1 MESATGLIYPESL
14 KKYAGTV
21 KQNIDK
27 HYYSYTYQ
35 SKDAA
40 LTIKKKF
47 PYHDDASCQMA
58 YKQVLQFKVDYS
70 IQNHLVYNAYTIVS
84 GEDGGS
90 EYARVTLNVPEK
102 YLLVDIK
109 DIPLIE
115 RFDWRIQNN
124 SKYATCYM
132 NDVDYQ
138 RFHAYVLSIKDASD
152 NPEIK
157 YIYENMLEILMG
169 TGTGTEKETGKA
181 KAGDD
186 DFQRALQPPRL
197 SEPGSAPLGA
207 KKVDDS
213 LLLSGDLRSPKRV
226 EEILPDPVTGKKRHY
241 IPFHLMKYGLDHID
255 HLNKNPLDN
264 RDVNMGHL
272 SKSQHSWKSQV
283 GDAKMRINN
292 SSGKTGVFYGCC
304 GNYDYW
310 EVRGKDFFG
319 NKIYKKFS
327 IKKYGYEGSRHMA
340 IHFRDM
346 IIDKSY
352 KPHQIDE
359 IYKKVIYDMEKFNQN
374 VETLLAQGEG
384 EGGEGVNEGEGTGET
399 ADDVT
404 VISRVDTVISKM
416 VSRCDEAEEDENFVF
431 T

>member
-1 MESATGLIYPESL
+1 MEGMIYPESL
-14 KKYAGTV
+14 KKYAGV
-21 KQNIDK
+21 IKQNIDK

-35 SKDAA
+35 SKESGM
-40 LTIKKKF
+40 TIKKKF
-47 PYHDDASCQMA
+47 PYHDDASCQLA
-58 YKQVLQFKVDYS
+58 YKQALQFKIDYS
-70 IQNHLVYNAYTIVS
+70 IQNHLVYNGYTLFSDDS
-84 GEDGGS
+84 GQ
-90 EYARVTLNVPEK
+90 YARVTLNVPGK
-102 YLLVDIK
+102 FLLVDIK

-132 NDVDYQ
+132 NDADYQ
-138 RFHAYVLSIKDASD
+138 KFHAYVISIKDASD

-157 YIYENMLEILMG
+157 YIYENMIDTLNEIG
-169 TGTGTEKETGKA
+169 TK
-181 KAGDD
+181 KAGNG
-186 DFQRALQPPRL
+186 
-197 SEPGSAPLGA
+197 EGEGHVEVA
-207 KKVDDS
+207 KGEAVQA
-213 LLLSGDLRSPKRV
+213 G
-226 EEILPDPVTGKKRHY
+226 EEKIVPDPVTGKKRHY

-255 HLNKNPLDN
+255 HLNKDPLDN

-340 IHFRDM
+340 MHFRDM

-359 IYKKVIYDMEKFNQN
+359 IYKKVIYDMEKFSQT
-374 VETLLAQGEG
+374 VDSMLLEG
-384 EGGEGVNEGEGTGET
+384 EVEAEGHVEAVTEGED
-399 ADDVT
+399 ASDDMT
-404 VISRVDTVISKM
+404 VVSRVDTVISKM
-416 VSRCDEAEEDENFVF
+416 VTKHDDVEEDENFVF
-431 T
+431 K

>member
-1 MESATGLIYPESL
+1 MESGSATGLIYPESL

-47 PYHDDASCQMA
+47 PYHDDPSCQMA
-58 YKQVLQFKVDYS
+58 YKQALQFKVDYS
-70 IQNHLVYNAYTIVS
+70 IQNHLVYNAYTIIS
-84 GEDGGS
+84 GEEPGS

-157 YIYENMLEILMG
+157 YIYENMLEIL
-169 TGTGTEKETGKA
+169 TGSGSGSSEGKA
-181 KAGDD
+181 A
-186 DFQRALQPPRL
+186 
-197 SEPGSAPLGA
+197 
-207 KKVDDS
+207 
-213 LLLSGDLRSPKRV
+213 
-226 EEILPDPVTGKKRHY
+226 EEVTPDPVTGKKRHY

-264 RDVNMGHL
+264 RDANMGHL

-374 VETLLAQGEG
+374 VETLLAQGEEG
-384 EGGEGVNEGEGTGET
+384 EEVANEEGVGEA

-416 VSRCDEAEEDENFVF
+416 VSRRDETEEDENFVF

>member
-1 MESATGLIYPESL
+1 MREKIYIRLFQKMEGVIYPESL
-14 KKYAGTV
+14 KKYAGVV

-35 SKDAA
+35 SKESG

-47 PYHDDASCQMA
+47 PYHDDVSCQLA
-58 YKQVLQFKVDYS
+58 YKQALQFKIDYS
-70 IQNHLVYNAYTIVS
+70 IQNHLVYNGYTIHSKGEAEEEES
-84 GEDGGS
+84 G
-90 EYARVTLNVPEK
+90 EYARVTLNVPGK
-102 YLLVDIK
+102 FLLVDLK

-132 NDVDYQ
+132 NDTDYQ
-138 RFHAYVLSIKDASD
+138 KFHTYVISIKDASD

-157 YIYENMLEILMG
+157 YIYENMLESLNEMG
-169 TGTGTEKETGKA
+169 MKKVVAGEAEEAGHVEAGQDKGKA
-181 KAGDD
+181 
-186 DFQRALQPPRL
+186 
-197 SEPGSAPLGA
+197 
-207 KKVDDS
+207 
-213 LLLSGDLRSPKRV
+213 
-226 EEILPDPVTGKKRHY
+226 IPDPVTGKKRHY

-255 HLNKNPLDN
+255 HLNKDPLDN
-264 RDVNMGHL
+264 RDLNMGHL

-340 IHFRDM
+340 MHFRDM

-359 IYKKVIYDMEKFNQN
+359 IYKKVIYDMEKFSQTVDSMLAEGDGE
-374 VETLLAQGEG
+374 VE
-384 EGGEGVNEGEGTGET
+384 
-399 ADDVT
+399 ADVEVHEEDAPDDAT
-404 VISRVDTVISKM
+404 VVSRVDTIISKM
-416 VSRCDEAEEDENFVF
+416 VSKRDDVEEDENFVF
-431 T
+431 K

>member
-1 MESATGLIYPESL
+1 MEGMIYPESL
-14 KKYAGTV
+14 KKYAGV
-21 KQNIDK
+21 IKQNIDK

-35 SKDAA
+35 SKDSG

-47 PYHDDASCQMA
+47 PYHDDASCQLA
-58 YKQVLQFKVDYS
+58 YKQALQFKIDYS
-70 IQNHLVYNAYTIVS
+70 IQNHLVYNGYTLFS
-84 GEDGGS
+84 GNDGEGS
-90 EYARVTLNVPEK
+90 GEYARVTLNVPGK
-102 YLLVDIK
+102 FLLVDIK

-138 RFHAYVLSIKDASD
+138 KFHAYVISIKDASD

-157 YIYENMLEILMG
+157 YIYENMIESLNEIG
-169 TGTGTEKETGKA
+169 TK
-181 KAGDD
+181 KAGNGEGGE
-186 DFQRALQPPRL
+186 AGE
-197 SEPGSAPLGA
+197 S
-207 KKVDDS
+207 
-213 LLLSGDLRSPKRV
+213 V
-226 EEILPDPVTGKKRHY
+226 EVKAATPDPVTGKKRHY

-255 HLNKNPLDN
+255 HLNKDPLDN

-340 IHFRDM
+340 MHFRDM

-359 IYKKVIYDMEKFNQN
+359 IYKKVIYDMEKFSQ
-374 VETLLAQGEG
+374 TIDSMLAED
-384 EGGEGVNEGEGTGET
+384 NDPINALDAPDDDAT

-404 VISRVDTVISKM
+404 VVSRVDTVISKM
-416 VSRCDEAEEDENFVF
+416 VTKHDDVEEDENFVF
-431 T
+431 K

>member
-1 MESATGLIYPESL
+1 MEGIIYPESL
-14 KKYAGTV
+14 KKYAGV
-21 KQNIDK
+21 IKQNIDK

-35 SKDAA
+35 SKESG

-47 PYHDDASCQMA
+47 PYHDDLSCQLA
-58 YKQVLQFKVDYS
+58 YKQALEFKINYS
-70 IQNHLVYNAYTIVS
+70 IQNHLVYNGYTLVS
-84 GEDGGS
+84 GNDGNGTG
-90 EYARVTLNVPEK
+90 EYARVTLNVPGK
-102 YLLVDIK
+102 FLFVDIK

-132 NDVDYQ
+132 NDMDYQ
-138 RFHAYVLSIKDASD
+138 KFHAYVISIKDASD

-157 YIYENMLEILMG
+157 YIYENMLESLNEIGTKKAVGHVEAAQPSSGRPSCPLGLMDFG
-169 TGTGTEKETGKA
+169 
-181 KAGDD
+181 
-186 DFQRALQPPRL
+186 DFQKVA
-197 SEPGSAPLGA
+197 GS
-207 KKVDDS
+207 
-213 LLLSGDLRSPKRV
+213 RHV
-226 EEILPDPVTGKKRHY
+226 EEAHVEASTPDPVTGKKRHY

-255 HLNKNPLDN
+255 HLNKDPLDN

-327 IKKYGYEGSRHMA
+327 IKKYGYEGSKHMA
-340 IHFRDM
+340 THFRDM

-359 IYKKVIYDMEKFNQN
+359 IYKKVIYDMEKFSQT
-374 VETLLAQGEG
+374 VDSMLAE
-384 EGGEGVNEGEGTGET
+384 EHAEAEDV

-404 VISRVDTVISKM
+404 VVSRVDTVISKM
-416 VSRCDEAEEDENFVF
+416 VTKHDDVEEDENFVF
-431 T
+431 K

>member
-1 MESATGLIYPESL
+1 MMYPESL
-14 KKYAGTV
+14 KKYAGIV

-35 SKDAA
+35 SKESG

-47 PYHDDASCQMA
+47 PYHDDASCQLA
-58 YKQVLQFKVDYS
+58 YKQALQFKIDYS
-70 IQNHLVYNAYTIVS
+70 IQNHLVYNGYTMIP
-84 GEDGGS
+84 GTENEGTGD
-90 EYARVTLNVPEK
+90 YARVTLNVPGK
-102 YLLVDIK
+102 FLLVDMK

-132 NDVDYQ
+132 NDADYQ
-138 RFHAYVLSIKDASD
+138 KFHAYVISIKDASD

-157 YIYENMLEILMG
+157 YIYENMVDILSG
-169 TGTGTEKETGKA
+169 VGATKKDGTEGGEGEGKGDGKGETK
-181 KAGDD
+181 
-186 DFQRALQPPRL
+186 
-197 SEPGSAPLGA
+197 
-207 KKVDDS
+207 
-213 LLLSGDLRSPKRV
+213 
-226 EEILPDPVTGKKRHY
+226 DPVTGKKRHY

-255 HLNKNPLDN
+255 HLNKDPLDN

-327 IKKYGYEGSRHMA
+327 IKKYGYEGSRHMGM
-340 IHFRDM
+340 HFRDM

-359 IYKKVIYDMEKFNQN
+359 IYKKVIYDMEKFSQS
-374 VETLLAQGEG
+374 VDSMLAESEEGAEDGEC
-384 EGGEGVNEGEGTGET
+384 

-404 VISRVDTVISKM
+404 VVSRVDTIISKM
-416 VSRCDEAEEDENFVF
+416 VSKHDDVEEDENFVF
-431 T
+431 K